1 MIAHHVE
8 GDVYSSVIPSHFVE
22 VLRSLVG
29 KVIVRAVRYSWLP
42 PSEAV
47 ESYSLSPSDVFSLTA
62 GALALTFDSGLTI
75 GIGSDPRRWSVV
87 LWVERTES
95 GDTTKA
101 QPLSSDRDLHP
112 VSATDQKFSN
122 EFWRDLV
129 GSTIGNISIITN
141 VDGWP
146 LRAGRPNEVGVYFG
160 LTSGRDFVASHGLHD
175 ESDTFSVIS
184 NDKIAPQLRADRKYT
199 PIA

>member
-1 MIAHHVE
+1 MIVE
-8 GDVYSSVIPSHFVE
+8 GDVYRSVIPSHFLE

-29 KVIVRAVRYSWLP
+29 KVIVGAVRYSWLP
-42 PSEAV
+42 PREAA
-47 ESYSLSPSDVFSLTA
+47 ESYNLNPSDVFSLTA
-62 GALALTFDSGLTI
+62 GPLALTFDSGLTI
-75 GIGSDPRRWSVV
+75 GIASDPSRWSVV
-87 LWVERTES
+87 FWTERTEA
-95 GDTTKA
+95 GNTTTA
-101 QPLSSDRDLHP
+101 EPLCSDGELHP
-112 VSATDQKFSN
+112 VSASDQKFSN

-175 ESDTFSVIS
+175 VSDDFSVIS
-184 NDKIAPQLRADRKYT
+184 NDKIAPQLRGDLKYT